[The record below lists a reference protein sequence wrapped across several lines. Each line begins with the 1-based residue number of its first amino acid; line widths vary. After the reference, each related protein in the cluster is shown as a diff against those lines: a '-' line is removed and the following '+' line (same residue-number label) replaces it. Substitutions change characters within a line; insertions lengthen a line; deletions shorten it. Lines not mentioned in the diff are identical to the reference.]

1 MATNEHESS
10 FFNTMILAA
19 AAGVMGLVGLFVAE
33 RAGHGVPYYGGLVFF
48 VFAILFI
55 FLLIKHSYDRE
66 EGIKAGGMPVAVR
79 VGFSAAVG
87 YLVYGMAQES
97 IPDKAGLAGI
107 AVAVVLFGLLE
118 IIDRM
123 AVRDE

>member
-1 MATNEHESS
+1 MASSEHESS
-10 FFNTMILAA
+10 FFNTMMLAA
-19 AAGVMGLVGLFVAE
+19 AAGVMGVVGLFVAE
-33 RAGHGVPYYGGLVFF
+33 RSGHGVPYYGGLVFF
-48 VFAILFI
+48 VFAVLFI

-66 EGIKAGGMPVAVR
+66 EGIKGGGMPVAVR
-79 VGFSAAVG
+79 VGASAAVG

-97 IPDKAGLAGI
+97 IPDKATIAGI
-107 AVAVVLFGLLE
+107 AVAVILFGLLE

>member
-1 MATNEHESS
+1 MASNEHESS
-10 FFNTMILAA
+10 FFNTMMLAA
-19 AAGVMGLVGLFVAE
+19 ASGVMGLVGLFVAE
-33 RAGHGVPYYGGLVFF
+33 RSGHGVPYYGGLVFF
-48 VFAILFI
+48 VFAVLFI
-55 FLLIKHSYDRE
+55 FLLIKHSYDRQ
-66 EGIKAGGMPVAVR
+66 EGIKAGGMPVALR
-79 VGFSAAVG
+79 VGASAAVG

-97 IPDKAGLAGI
+97 IPDKATIAGI

>member
-10 FFNTMILAA
+10 FFNTMMLAA
-19 AAGVMGLVGLFVAE
+19 AAGIMGLIGLFVAE
-33 RAGHGVPYYGGLVFF
+33 RAGHGVAYYGGLVFF

-66 EGIKAGGMPVAVR
+66 EGIKGGGMPVAVR

-97 IPDKAGLAGI
+97 IPDKAGLTGI